1 MQTQKQLSA
10 TDRVSQGALVA
21 QKRLLALLRRID
33 QSAQVIAAF
42 GNSNGELDRLY
53 QRRKG
58 IVEALKRLDKLV
70 TKILVS
76 RNLRCP
82 QCCHHSVTIHL
93 QRGRVVSGKAVC
105 EHCGFRVEA
114 ARLKN
119 GIIAKCPKCNGVAT
133 IAQGKRED
141 GSIFFAFAC
150 NRCDWVLER
159 RYRQAERIA
168 LRELLLASSDDDAE
182 NETDWEVSEDENEA
196 TEWR

>member
-1 MQTQKQLSA
+1 MQATQRQISA
-10 TDRVSQGALVA
+10 TDRVSQGALAA

-33 QSAQVIAAF
+33 QSAQIVASM

-70 TKILVS
+70 TKIFVS
-76 RNLRCP
+76 HSLRCP
-82 QCCHHSVTIHL
+82 QCRHQSVTIHL

-141 GSIFFAFAC
+141 GSVFFAFAC
-150 NRCDWVLER
+150 NRCNWV
-159 RYRQAERIA
+159 ADDNWTMA
-168 LRELLLASSDDDAE
+168 AFVLLPH
-182 NETDWEVSEDENEA
+182 
-196 TEWR
+196 

>member
-1 MQTQKQLSA
+1 MTQRQISA
-10 TDRVSQGALVA
+10 TDRISQGVSVA
-21 QKRLLALLRRID
+21 RKRLLALLRRID
-33 QSAQVIAAF
+33 QSAQVIASF

-58 IVEALKRLDKLV
+58 IIEALKRLDKLV
-70 TKILVS
+70 TKIFVS

-82 QCCHHSVTIHL
+82 QCRHQSVTIRL
-93 QRGRVVSGKAVC
+93 QRGRVISGKATC

-141 GSIFFAFAC
+141 GSVFFAFAC
-150 NRCDWVLER
+150 NRCNWIADNNWAMTVFVL
-159 RYRQAERIA
+159 
-168 LRELLLASSDDDAE
+168 LPH
-182 NETDWEVSEDENEA
+182 
-196 TEWR
+196 

>member
-1 MQTQKQLSA
+1 MIAQKQISA
-10 TDRVSQGALVA
+10 TDRISQGALAA

-33 QSAQVIAAF
+33 QSAQVIASF
-42 GNSNGELDRLY
+42 GSQNGELDRLY

-82 QCCHHSVTIHL
+82 QCRHQSVTIYF
-93 QRGRVVSGKAVC
+93 QRGRIVSSKAVC
-105 EHCGFRVEA
+105 EHCNFRVEA

-119 GIIAKCPKCNGVAT
+119 GIIAKCPRCGGVAT
-133 IAQGKRED
+133 IAQGKREN

-150 NRCDWVLER
+150 NRCNWV
-159 RYRQAERIA
+159 
-168 LRELLLASSDDDAE
+168 S
-182 NETDWEVSEDENEA
+182 DENWTMA
-196 TEWR
+196 AFVLLPH

>member
-1 MQTQKQLSA
+1 MTQRQISA
-10 TDRVSQGALVA
+10 TDRVSQGALAA
-21 QKRLLALLRRID
+21 QKRLLSLLRRID
-33 QSAQVIAAF
+33 RSAQVIASF

-53 QRRKG
+53 QRRNG

-70 TKILVS
+70 TTIFVS

-82 QCCHHSVTIHL
+82 QCRHQSVTIHL
-93 QRGRVVSGKAVC
+93 RRGRVISGKATC

-150 NRCDWVLER
+150 NRCDWV
-159 RYRQAERIA
+159 
-168 LRELLLASSDDDAE
+168 SDDNWTMAAF
-182 NETDWEVSEDENEA
+182 VLLPH
-196 TEWR
+196 

>member
-1 MQTQKQLSA
+1 MTQKQISA
-10 TDRVSQGALVA
+10 TDRISQGALVA
-21 QKRLLALLRRID
+21 RKRLLSLLRRID
-33 QSAQVIAAF
+33 QSAQVVASM

-70 TKILVS
+70 TKIFVS

-82 QCCHHSVTIHL
+82 QCRHQSVTIHL

-105 EHCGFRVEA
+105 EHCNFRVEA

-133 IAQGKRED
+133 IAQGEHED
-141 GSIFFAFAC
+141 GSVFFAFAC
-150 NRCDWVLER
+150 NRCNWV
-159 RYRQAERIA
+159 A
-168 LRELLLASSDDDAE
+168 DDAW
-182 NETDWEVSEDENEA
+182 TMAAFVLLPH
-196 TEWR
+196 

>member
-1 MQTQKQLSA
+1 MQATQKQISA
-10 TDRVSQGALVA
+10 TNRLSQGALAA

-33 QSAQVIAAF
+33 QSAQIVASM

-70 TKILVS
+70 TKIFVS

-82 QCCHHSVTIHL
+82 QCRHQSVTIHL

-105 EHCGFRVEA
+105 DHCGFRVEA

-119 GIIAKCPKCNGVAT
+119 GIIAKCPKCNGVAI

-141 GSIFFAFAC
+141 DSVFFAFAC
-150 NRCDWVLER
+150 NRCGWV
-159 RYRQAERIA
+159 ADDHWTMA
-168 LRELLLASSDDDAE
+168 AFVLLPH
-182 NETDWEVSEDENEA
+182 
-196 TEWR
+196 

>member
-1 MQTQKQLSA
+1 MQATQKQLSA
-10 TDRVSQGALVA
+10 TDRVSQGALAA

-33 QSAQVIAAF
+33 RSAQVIASF

-70 TKILVS
+70 TKVFVS

-105 EHCGFRVEA
+105 DHCGFRVEA

-119 GIIAKCPKCNGVAT
+119 GIIAKCPQCSGVAT

-141 GSIFFAFAC
+141 GSVFFAFAC
-150 NRCDWVLER
+150 NRCNWV
-159 RYRQAERIA
+159 ADDHWTMA
-168 LRELLLASSDDDAE
+168 AFVLLPH
-182 NETDWEVSEDENEA
+182 
-196 TEWR
+196 